1 MAVPFRVVGH
11 PDANKPVYTVVPVDV
26 SQAPKN
32 IHRMELRPCGPG
44 ESANLGLEELAEP
57 VTEEAQEHSEGEA
70 VVVMQRPPRTLPA
83 SGHHSLDNGLD
94 VGESESS
101 DTDASAV
108 SESERTE
115 EKSPIPL
122 MQPWQSRGQ
131 QAGRHTN
138 PFRLPR
144 SAVQR
149 PGVEDE
155 GGLGSIAHT
164 NCYCLIALKEILIIF
179 LRFDYRIGLLLC
191 GVICVL
197 GLIIGTMVT
206 VMWVWLQRV

>member
-1 MAVPFRVVGH
+1 
-11 PDANKPVYTVVPVDV
+11 
-26 SQAPKN
+26 
-32 IHRMELRPCGPG
+32 MELRPCGPG

-70 VVVMQRPPRTLPA
+70 VVGMQRPPRTLPA
-83 SGHHSLDNGLD
+83 SGHRSLDIGLD
-94 VGESESS
+94 VAESESS
-101 DTDASAV
+101 DTDTSAV
-108 SESERTE
+108 SESERME
-115 EKSPIPL
+115 EESPLPL
-122 MQPWQSRGQ
+122 TQPRRSRRQ

-164 NCYCLIALKEILIIF
+164 NRVCLIALKEM
-179 LRFDYRIGLLLC
+179 
-191 GVICVL
+191 VS
-197 GLIIGTMVT
+197 GLIIE
-206 VMWVWLQRV
+206 